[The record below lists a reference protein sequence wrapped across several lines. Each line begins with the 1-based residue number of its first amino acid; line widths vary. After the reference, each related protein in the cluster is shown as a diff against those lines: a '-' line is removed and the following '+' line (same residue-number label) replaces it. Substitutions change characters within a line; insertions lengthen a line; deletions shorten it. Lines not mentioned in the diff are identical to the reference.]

1 MRKLVHEEIDREIA
15 DKSVHLAYRF
25 VGKPTAKAF
34 LKALSIFPGMPAK
47 AVGKKIVHG
56 IGQKIHPTEGK
67 QSIKTLIRQGQGVS
81 SIPLA
86 DEGMKDFQ
94 QLLSG
99 MLQDGVLSTRQYA
112 VAMKNYAEKGIIDL
126 GMTDK
131 DIDELDD
138 KMIEE
143 MEDIDL
149 GNDKEENFSGIKT
162 K

>member
-94 QLLSG
+94 KIARKY
-99 MLQDGVLSTRQYA
+99 GVDFA
-112 VAMKNYAEKGIIDL
+112 IVKDKNQNPPIYTVFFKAIFFL
-126 GMTDK
+126 CFPCSVFPW
-131 DIDELDD
+131 
-138 KMIEE
+138 
-143 MEDIDL
+143 
-149 GNDKEENFSGIKT
+149 FSPASEPLHAFRL
-162 K
+162 

>member
-67 QSIKTLIRQGQGVS
+67 QSIKTLIRQGRETG
-81 SIPLA
+81 A
-86 DEGMKDFQ
+86 YA
-94 QLLSG
+94 
-99 MLQDGVLSTRQYA
+99 STASYGR
-112 VAMKNYAEKGIIDL
+112 
-126 GMTDK
+126 
-131 DIDELDD
+131 
-138 KMIEE
+138 
-143 MEDIDL
+143 
-149 GNDKEENFSGIKT
+149 
-162 K
+162 